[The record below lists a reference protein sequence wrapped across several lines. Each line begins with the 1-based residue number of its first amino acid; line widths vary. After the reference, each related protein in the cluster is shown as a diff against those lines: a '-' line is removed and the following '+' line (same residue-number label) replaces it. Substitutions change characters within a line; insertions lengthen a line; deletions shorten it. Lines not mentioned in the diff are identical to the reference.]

1 MPSKREARSSSNSP
15 LPGKDTIVRLDRL
28 IRSLDV
34 IESRG
39 AMDLDITDIS
49 YHSHR
54 VKQGSLFVAIPGT
67 KQDGHQF
74 IEEVITRGARAVIV
88 EQMPPRLAGIPLVV
102 VRDARKALAQ
112 VSAEFFSHPSR
123 EITLVGIT
131 GTNGKTTTS
140 YLIESI
146 IKTAGKEVGVIGTVN
161 YRMRGKEQP
170 APTTTPQSYDLQQ
183 LLREMVT
190 EGIAY
195 VVMEVS
201 SHALDQ
207 DRVRGSH
214 FDVGVFTNISPE
226 HLDYHEDMDKY
237 FAAKKRLF
245 HEFLPE
251 SEKNPWAILNLDD
264 PLLRG
269 LEKEL
274 PPGRQ
279 MTYGLDQG
287 AVMALK
293 REITLK
299 GIQATLSTPRG
310 TMEIETAL
318 IGEYNLYNILAATAV
333 GIVLGIPSEAI
344 RQGIKDLALVPGRME
359 RVGDGRP
366 WVLVDYAHKPEALE
380 KSIKEVKGLA
390 AGKVFVVFGCGGD
403 RDRSKR
409 APMGRIGVEG
419 SDLAIITSDNPRTE
433 DPLKIIEEIEQ
444 GAKQVSPRRYLVI
457 PDRRQAIKKAIALAG
472 EQDCVLITGK
482 GHEQYQII
490 GEERLPFDDRE
501 EARQALAKR
510 GTGP

>member
-1 MPSKREARSSSNSP
+1 MPSKREARSSSDSP
-15 LPGKDTIVRLDRL
+15 LPGKDTIVQLARL

-34 IESRG
+34 LDSRG

-54 VKQGSLFVAIPGT
+54 VKEGTLFVAIPGV
-67 KQDGHQF
+67 KCDGHHF
-74 IEEVITRGARAVIV
+74 LEEAITRGARAVIV
-88 EQMPPRLAGIPLVV
+88 EQMPPRLVDIPLVV
-102 VRDARKALAQ
+102 VKDARKALAQ
-112 VSAEFFSHPSR
+112 ISAEFFSHPSR

-146 IKTAGKEVGVIGTVN
+146 VKAAGKEVGVIGTIN

-183 LLREMVT
+183 LLREMVAAGM
-190 EGIAY
+190 EY

-207 DRVRGSH
+207 DRVRGCH

-251 SEKNPWAILNLDD
+251 SEKAPWAILNLDD
-264 PLLRG
+264 PLLG
-269 LEKEL
+269 DLPKEL
-274 PPGRQ
+274 PPARQ

-287 AVMALK
+287 AVMAPK
-293 REITLK
+293 REISLT
-299 GIQATLSTPRG
+299 GIRAALSTPVG
-310 TMEIETAL
+310 TIEIGTSL
-318 IGEYNLYNILAATAV
+318 IGEYNLYNIMAATAV
-333 GIVLGIPSEAI
+333 GIALGIPTEAI
-344 RQGIKDLALVPGRME
+344 TRGIRDLSVVPGRME
-359 RVGDGRP
+359 RVGDGKP

-380 KSIKEVKGLA
+380 KSIKEVKRLA

-409 APMGRIGVEG
+409 APMGRIGVQW

-444 GAKQVSPRRYLVI
+444 GAREVSPHRYLVM
-457 PDRRQAIKKAIALAG
+457 PDRREAIKKAIALAG

-482 GHEQYQII
+482 GHETYQII

-501 EARQALAKR
+501 EARQALANR
-510 GTGP
+510 GTGQ